1 MTYSYNISIVMLLAI
16 ATYFVYLRRLINHI
30 KNQHETLYDSLGGKR
45 FWYSA
50 PDQLRFFGW
59 LFLQRHRTLEDSALS
74 RLAITTQVL
83 LILGMFCI
91 VTMPLAIRGSG

>member
-1 MTYSYNISIVMLLAI
+1 MTYSYNISIVMLLTI
-16 ATYFVYLRRLINHI
+16 AVYFIYLRRLINHM
-30 KNQHETLYDSLGGKR
+30 KEQHEELYESHGGKR

-59 LFLQRHRTLEDSALS
+59 LFMQRHRNLEDPALS

-83 LILGMFCI
+83 LILGVFCM
-91 VTMPLAIRGSG
+91 VTMPLSIRGSG